1 VDVREGVAYS
11 RNNLALRLRLRNLN
25 LRSQFSIFGFFR
37 DIRLNIY
44 DFFKFVGVK
53 EGVESF
59 FLGQSIGIDENNTF
73 QLKFLF

>member
-59 FLGQSIGIDENNTF
+59 FLGQSIGIDGNNTF